1 MIIEILGTNGANNP
15 EPRTIPAKPAHD
27 GKPAR
32 DAMTFYEQKA
42 YAHTGGVFPVEFKIN
57 LNSHTEAYPIGKYQ
71 LAPSSFKLNRFGQ
84 LELDRYGMKLIPYA
98 DFADKKAS

>member
-32 DAMTFYEQKA
+32 DAITFYEQKA
-42 YAHTGGVFPVEFKIN
+42 YAHTGGVFPVEFKITHDDHN
-57 LNSHTEAYPIGKYQ
+57 NAYPIGKYE
-71 LAPSSFKLNRFGQ
+71 LAPSSYKVNQYGQ
-84 LELDRYGMKLIPYA
+84 LELDRFGMKLIPYA